1 MSCEGVL
8 LKADLLLVG
17 LETNKEVKFVYI
29 VISEAKER
37 KKDPM
42 HYFGSL
48 VKNKEC
54 WIVSK
59 VMPEAYREEI
69 IYIFIL
75 LLCLLEKKKQK
86 KRIKIK

>member
-8 LKADLLLVG
+8 LKADLLLAG
-17 LETNKEVKFVYI
+17 LETNKEVKFLSL

-54 WIVSK
+54 WIILK
-59 VMPEAYREEI
+59 VMPEANIERKSYIYTHI
-69 IYIFIL
+69 IAV
-75 LLCLLEKKKQK
+75 CLLGKKK
-86 KRIKIK
+86 